1 MVAGKEVTPNDVSS
15 TERLMRY
22 WAEGAG
28 AAKLNWGVPGD
39 FDRCR
44 AELGKYVQAPHTLD
58 GLCANL
64 HHRATGGWP
73 GHAPGVEEAEAEAKK
88 RS

>member
-1 MVAGKEVTPNDVSS
+1 MVEKSPQDAAA

-28 AAKLNWGVPGD
+28 AAKLNWGSPGD
-39 FDRCR
+39 FDACVR
-44 AELGKYVQAPHTLD
+44 EMHKHGVPSHEIP

-64 HHRATGGWP
+64 HHRATGAWP
-73 GHAPGVEEAEAEAKK
+73 GHAPGEQAGKDSK
-88 RS
+88 GKS